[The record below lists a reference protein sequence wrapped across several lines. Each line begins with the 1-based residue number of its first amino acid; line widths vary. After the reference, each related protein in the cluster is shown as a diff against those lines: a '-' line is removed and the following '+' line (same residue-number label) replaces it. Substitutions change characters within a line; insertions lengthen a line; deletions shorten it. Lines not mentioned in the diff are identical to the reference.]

1 MICLPRERY
10 LFTSKGL
17 LVRCETDFSTSCVL
31 CFTVA
36 LWIDTGL
43 RAPAGGHPAAQSGPR
58 HGARR
63 KSTTHT
69 PTKKIIVNV
78 DFRRSHSR
86 GRTASWEL
94 VQPAGRP
101 INIFKMTKFD
111 SIVKPK
117 SKRAKRFLERRAP
130 KLTEDVKTAMI
141 MKGGNSSLA
150 ITQALKD
157 IYALKKPN
165 AVLFKKKNITRPFED
180 STSLE
185 FFSKKS
191 DCSLFLFGSH
201 SKKRPNNLIFGRLFD
216 FHVLDMIELGIEKYI
231 SLRDIKSSKCPEG
244 TKPMLVFAGDAF
256 DTNNEYRR
264 LKSLFIDFFRGPA
277 VSAVRLAGL
286 EHVLHFTALEGKIYI
301 RSYRSLLKKSGCRTP
316 RIELEEIGPS
326 FDLLLR
332 RTHLASD
339 DLFKFS
345 HRRPKALQVRKKK
358 NISRDSFGTKFGRV
372 HMQKQDL
379 SKLQTRKMKGL
390 RKRRGAAVGEDK
402 DVSAPKVANVEN

>member
-1 MICLPRERY
+1 MP
-10 LFTSKGL
+10 
-17 LVRCETDFSTSCVL
+17 
-31 CFTVA
+31 
-36 LWIDTGL
+36 
-43 RAPAGGHPAAQSGPR
+43 
-58 HGARR
+58 
-63 KSTTHT
+63 
-69 PTKKIIVNV
+69 
-78 DFRRSHSR
+78 
-86 GRTASWEL
+86 
-94 VQPAGRP
+94 
-101 INIFKMTKFD
+101 KFD
-111 SIVKPK
+111 GIVKPK
-117 SKRAKRFLERRAP
+117 TKRAKRFLEGRAP

-141 MKGGNSSLA
+141 MKGGNSSLTV
-150 ITQALKD
+150 TQALKD

-231 SLRDIKSSKCPEG
+231 SLSDIKSSKCPEG
-244 TKPMLVFAGDAF
+244 TKPMLVFAGDTF

-286 EHVLHFTALEGKIYI
+286 EHVLHFTALEGKIYM

-326 FDLLLR
+326 FDLVLR

-345 HRRPKALQVRKKK
+345 HRRPKALKVRKKK

-379 SKLQTRKMKGL
+379 TKLQTRKMKGL
-390 RKRRGAAVGEDK
+390 RKRRGAAGAEDK
-402 DVSAPKVANVEN
+402 DVQEPKVAKVEG

>member
-1 MICLPRERY
+1 MP
-10 LFTSKGL
+10 
-17 LVRCETDFSTSCVL
+17 
-31 CFTVA
+31 
-36 LWIDTGL
+36 
-43 RAPAGGHPAAQSGPR
+43 
-58 HGARR
+58 
-63 KSTTHT
+63 
-69 PTKKIIVNV
+69 
-78 DFRRSHSR
+78 
-86 GRTASWEL
+86 
-94 VQPAGRP
+94 
-101 INIFKMTKFD
+101 KFD
-111 SIVKPK
+111 GIVKPK
-117 SKRAKRFLERRAP
+117 TKRAKRFLEGRAP

-141 MKGGNSSLA
+141 MKGGNSSLTV
-150 ITQALKD
+150 TQALKD

-231 SLRDIKSSKCPEG
+231 SLSDIKSSKCPEG

-256 DTNNEYRR
+256 DTDNEYRR

-286 EHVLHFTALEGKIYI
+286 EHVLHFTALEGKIYM

-326 FDLLLR
+326 FDLVLR

-345 HRRPKALQVRKKK
+345 HRRPKALKVRKKK
-358 NISRDSFGTKFGRV
+358 NISRDAFGTKFGRV

-390 RKRRGAAVGEDK
+390 RKRRGAAVAEDK
-402 DVSAPKVANVEN
+402 DVQVPKVAKVEG

>member
-1 MICLPRERY
+1 MP
-10 LFTSKGL
+10 
-17 LVRCETDFSTSCVL
+17 
-31 CFTVA
+31 
-36 LWIDTGL
+36 
-43 RAPAGGHPAAQSGPR
+43 
-58 HGARR
+58 
-63 KSTTHT
+63 
-69 PTKKIIVNV
+69 
-78 DFRRSHSR
+78 
-86 GRTASWEL
+86 
-94 VQPAGRP
+94 
-101 INIFKMTKFD
+101 KFD
-111 SIVKPK
+111 GIVKPK
-117 SKRAKRFLERRAP
+117 TKRAKRFLEGRAP

-141 MKGGNSSLA
+141 MKGGNSSLTV
-150 ITQALKD
+150 TQALKD

-180 STSLE
+180 STSLVSAPEGPPPPINPLLILNPTVLSYANPRSLDQE

-231 SLRDIKSSKCPEG
+231 SLSDIKSSKCPEG

-256 DTNNEYRR
+256 DTDNEYRR

-286 EHVLHFTALEGKIYI
+286 EHVLHFTALEGKIYM

-326 FDLLLR
+326 FDLVLR

-345 HRRPKALQVRKKK
+345 HRRPKALKVRKKK
-358 NISRDSFGTKFGRV
+358 NISRDAFGTKFGRV

-390 RKRRGAAVGEDK
+390 RKRRGAAVAEDK
-402 DVSAPKVANVEN
+402 DVQVPKVAKVEG